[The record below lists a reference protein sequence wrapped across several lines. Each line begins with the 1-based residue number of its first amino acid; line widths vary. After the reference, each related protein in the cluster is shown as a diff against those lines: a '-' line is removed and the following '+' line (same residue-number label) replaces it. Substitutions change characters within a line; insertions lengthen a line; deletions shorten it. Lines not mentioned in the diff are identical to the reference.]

1 MRETK
6 GTGDVVHFGVFRA
19 DFCTG
24 ELWRQGIQIRL
35 QDKPLQVLAAL
46 VECPG
51 QLVTRDELRRRLWGE
66 QTFVDFERS
75 LNIAVTKLR
84 TALGDLADSPR
95 FVETLPR
102 RGYRFIAP
110 VTVGSAHE
118 RTPASSDTG
127 AAQAQS
133 PPTQAETSPA
143 VSESGRG
150 AAAPGP
156 LRGPSRRPALSI
168 RVLSVAAVAAA
179 VVAGIWVAEQRGSG
193 GPPRVESLAVLPL
206 ENLSGDADQEFLA
219 DAVTDALI
227 TELGKIDAVRV
238 VSRTS
243 IVRYKGVRKA
253 LPDIGREL
261 RVDAVV
267 EGSVVRSGNRIRI
280 TAQLVHAASDR
291 HLWAQAFE
299 RDMHDVLAL
308 YTDVSEAI
316 AKEIHAKIDR
326 SATGVRTR
334 AVDPEAWELYTRG
347 RYFSARVSA
356 DNLEKARGYFQQ
368 AIDTQA
374 DFAMAYAGL
383 ADAYLLL
390 AYNRVLSPLEAIPKA
405 RAAALKALELDDS
418 LADAH
423 TSLAGIACTFDA
435 DWSAAERGYRRA
447 FEVNPNHATAHQW
460 WGMTLAGLG
469 RHAEAAA
476 EIRRALE
483 IDPVSLRVGKAAAT
497 ILYLARRYA
506 EAIEQYKKTLELDP
520 NYAPALIELGRVY
533 TVLGQKTQAL
543 PVLERAAQVS
553 NRSSSSLAALGY
565 AYGVFDSRDRAL
577 NILSELRDRSTD
589 AYVSPE
595 DYAIVY
601 LGLRDDDRVFQE
613 LARAADQR
621 LSSLYTLKTA
631 TEFDPIRT
639 NPRFADLLRRMH
651 LN

>member
-1 MRETK
+1 M
-6 GTGDVVHFGVFRA
+6 
-19 DFCTG
+19 
-24 ELWRQGIQIRL
+24 I
-35 QDKPLQVLAAL
+35 
-46 VECPG
+46 
-51 QLVTRDELRRRLWGE
+51 
-66 QTFVDFERS
+66 
-75 LNIAVTKLR
+75 
-84 TALGDLADSPR
+84 
-95 FVETLPR
+95 
-102 RGYRFIAP
+102 
-110 VTVGSAHE
+110 
-118 RTPASSDTG
+118 G
-127 AAQAQS
+127 A
-133 PPTQAETSPA
+133 
-143 VSESGRG
+143 
-150 AAAPGP
+150 
-156 LRGPSRRPALSI
+156 
-168 RVLSVAAVAAA
+168 LSVAAVATA
-179 VVAGIWVAEQRGSG
+179 VFAGIWVAEQRGTG

-334 AVDPEAWELYTRG
+334 AVDPEAWELYSRG
-347 RYFSARVSA
+347 RYFWARVSA
-356 DNLEKARGYFQQ
+356 DNLEKAREYFQQ
-368 AIDTQA
+368 AIDKQA

-447 FEVNPNHATAHQW
+447 FEVNPNHATARQW

-483 IDPVSLRVGKAAAT
+483 IDPVSLRVGKAGGT

-506 EAIEQYKKTLELDP
+506 EAIEQYKKTLELGP

-543 PVLERAAQVS
+543 PELERAAQVS

-565 AYGVFDSRDRAL
+565 AYGVFGSRDRAL
-577 NILSELRDRSTD
+577 NILSELRGRSTH

-631 TEFDPIRT
+631 PEFDPIRT
-639 NPRFADLLRRMH
+639 DPRFADLLRRVH